1 MINSKR
7 VAAEH
12 IGLCT
17 DIIFIL
23 IRTDEQMA
31 ATSSEIRLDSCACF

>member
-7 VAAEH
+7 VAADH

-17 DIIFIL
+17 HIMFIL
-23 IRTDEQMA
+23 IRTDEQMT
-31 ATSSEIRLDSCACF
+31 ATSSEIRFDCRACF